1 MAYVPG
7 FEYDIFLSYASDD
20 LDDNLKTF
28 FNDLRVA
35 LRRQLGKDFSDEHG
49 IFLDRSELNQSPI
62 AWKESSRNPRVQR
75 RFLFPYFHPRMQPP
89 SFCGKEWEW
98 FRDNPPLEWIAGN
111 QTVYRVCPVAWREIE
126 PELREQV
133 APDIRRAQ
141 EDRSLAAADLALKLA
156 NGLRMVRRSRETVY
170 LGQSEHEIRGK
181 VRDELSRMGF
191 RVEPEAPSAFT
202 DPET

>member
-62 AWKESSRNPRVQR
+62 AWKEKLKKSAGSAAILVPI
-75 RFLFPYFHPRMQPP
+75 LSPTYAT
-89 SFCGKEWEW
+89 SEFCGKEWEW
-98 FRDNPPLEWIAGN
+98 FRENSP
-111 QTVYRVCPVAWREIE
+111 
-126 PELREQV
+126 
-133 APDIRRAQ
+133 
-141 EDRSLAAADLALKLA
+141 
-156 NGLRMVRRSRETVY
+156 
-170 LGQSEHEIRGK
+170 
-181 VRDELSRMGF
+181 
-191 RVEPEAPSAFT
+191 
-202 DPET
+202 